1 MTMNTYRSMS
11 GRNFV
16 SGLAA
21 AAITTVLA
29 SALVE
34 SFDPVQLQRI
44 EDQAASAPIATAEVR
59 RSDAQA
65 DEA

>member
-1 MTMNTYRSMS
+1 MNTNGSMS

-44 EDQAASAPIATAEVR
+44 DDRAASPATTAEAR
-59 RSDAQA
+59 RSDVQA
-65 DEA
+65 EEA